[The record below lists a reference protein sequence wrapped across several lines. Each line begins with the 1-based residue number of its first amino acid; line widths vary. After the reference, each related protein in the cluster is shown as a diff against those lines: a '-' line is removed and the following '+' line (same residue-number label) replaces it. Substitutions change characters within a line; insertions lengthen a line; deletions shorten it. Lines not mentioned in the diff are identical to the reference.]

1 MNDKLRGIAN
11 RCLALAAA
19 WALCAGLAAAPPS
32 AVAQPAP
39 AVPPRGAA
47 APPPAAAQVAP
58 AAAPRTATAPDL
70 YRIGAGDTVRITVY
84 QSPDLTLE
92 TRVTEAGVISYPL
105 IGAIRLGGLTV
116 NEAEAAL
123 AAALKKGEFIKNPQ
137 ITVMVTQVRANQ
149 VNVLGQVGKPGRVPL
164 DVAGM
169 RLTDVIALAG
179 GVATSAGSDTV
190 IVTGM
195 RNGQAFRLE
204 VDLPRVFAPGG
215 RENDIVIQPGDA
227 IWVDRYPVVY
237 LYGEVQRPGQLRLE
251 RGMTVMQALASAG
264 GLTQRGTQRG
274 LRVSRRGQNG
284 QVQALELS
292 LDDALQPGD
301 VVFVRESLF

>member
-1 MNDKLRGIAN
+1 VG
-11 RCLALAAA
+11 LALAG
-19 WALCAGLAAAPPS
+19 LGLAPLAAT
-32 AVAQPAP
+32 AQPA
-39 AVPPRGAA
+39 AESKAE
-47 APPPAAAQVAP
+47 Q
-58 AAAPRTATAPDL
+58 DQ

-84 QSPDLTLE
+84 QSPDLSLE
-92 TRVTEAGVISYPL
+92 TRLTEAGVISYPL
-105 IGAIRLGGLTV
+105 IGAIRLGGLTI

-123 AAALKKGEFIKNPQ
+123 ANALKKGDFVKNPQ

-149 VNVLGQVGKPGRVPL
+149 VNVLGQVGRPGRIPL

-179 GVATSAGSDTV
+179 GVATAAGSDTV
-190 IVTGM
+190 VVTGM
-195 RNGQAFRLE
+195 RNGQPFRRE
-204 VDLPRVFAPGG
+204 VDLPRVFAPNG
-215 RENDIVIQPGDA
+215 RNEDIVIQPGDA

-274 LRVSRRGQNG
+274 LRVSRRGANG
-284 QVQALELS
+284 QVQSLELS
-292 LDDALQPGD
+292 LDDALQTGD

>member
-1 MNDKLRGIAN
+1 MKN
-11 RCLALAAA
+11 RMLGWVTGCRLALAAGA
-19 WALCAGLAAAPPS
+19 WLLAAGLAA
-32 AVAQPAP
+32 VPAP
-39 AVPPRGAA
+39 ASAQAAQAA
-47 APPPAAAQVAP
+47 AAN
-58 AAAPRTATAPDL
+58 PDL
-70 YRIGAGDTVRITVY
+70 YRIGPGDTVRITVY

-92 TRVTEAGVISYPL
+92 AKVTEAGVISYPL

-116 NEAEAAL
+116 SGAEAAL
-123 AAALKKGEFIKNPQ
+123 ASALKKGDFIKNPQ
-137 ITVMVTQVRANQ
+137 VTVMVTQVRANQ
-149 VNVLGQVGKPGRVPL
+149 VNVLGQVGRPGRVPL

-179 GVATSAGSDTV
+179 GIAASAGSDTV
-190 IVTGM
+190 VVTGL
-195 RNGQAFRLE
+195 RNGQPFRLE

-215 RENDIVIQPGDA
+215 RDQDVVIQPGDA

-274 LRVSRRGQNG
+274 LRVSRRAANG
-284 QVQALELS
+284 QVQSLELS
-292 LDDALQPGD
+292 LDDALQSGD

>member
-1 MNDKLRGIAN
+1 MNARTRSNAWHG
-11 RCLALAAA
+11 LALVAAVMA
-19 WALCAGLAAAPPS
+19 AGWPARPVA
-32 AVAQPAP
+32 AQPA
-39 AVPPRGAA
+39 AQAQAA
-47 APPPAAAQVAP
+47 EAEV
-58 AAAPRTATAPDL
+58 

-84 QSPDLTLE
+84 QSPDLSLE
-92 TRVTEAGVISYPL
+92 TKVTESGLISYPL

-116 NEAEAAL
+116 SQAESAL
-123 AAALKKGEFIKNPQ
+123 AEALKKGDFIKNPQ
-137 ITVMVTQVRANQ
+137 VTVMVTQVRANQ
-149 VNVLGQVGKPGRVPL
+149 VNVLGQVGRPGRIPL

-179 GVATSAGSDTV
+179 GIAASAGSDTV
-190 IVTGM
+190 VVTGM
-195 RNGQAFRLE
+195 RNGQPFRRE

-215 RENDIVIQPGDA
+215 RDNDIVVQPGDA
-227 IWVDRYPVVY
+227 IWVDRFPVVY

-274 LRVSRRGQNG
+274 LRVSRRAPGG
-284 QVQALELS
+284 QVQSLELS

>member
-1 MNDKLRGIAN
+1 MSDRVSVGRRPRSVA
-11 RCLALAAA
+11 AVLAACSVGLVLA
-19 WALCAGLAAAPPS
+19 SVGLAPLAAT
-32 AVAQPAP
+32 AQPA
-39 AVPPRGAA
+39 AESKTE
-47 APPPAAAQVAP
+47 Q
-58 AAAPRTATAPDL
+58 DQ

-84 QSPDLTLE
+84 QSPDLSLE
-92 TRVTEAGVISYPL
+92 TRLTEAGVISYPL
-105 IGAIRLGGLTV
+105 IGAIRLGGLTI

-123 AAALKKGEFIKNPQ
+123 ANALKKGDFIKNPQ

-149 VNVLGQVGKPGRVPL
+149 VNVLGQVGRPGRIPL

-190 IVTGM
+190 VVTGV
-195 RNGQAFRLE
+195 RNGQPFRRE
-204 VDLPRVFAPGG
+204 VDLPRVFAPNG
-215 RENDIVIQPGDA
+215 RNEDIVIQPGDA
-227 IWVDRYPVVY
+227 IWVDRYPVIY

-274 LRVSRRGQNG
+274 LRVSRRGATG
-284 QVQALELS
+284 QVQSLELT
-292 LDDALQPGD
+292 LDDALQTGD

>member
-1 MNDKLRGIAN
+1 MKMPWLVGASVVAA
-11 RCLALAAA
+11 CLFGPGSVALA
-19 WALCAGLAAAPPS
+19 
-32 AVAQPAP
+32 QP
-39 AVPPRGAA
+39 
-47 APPPAAAQVAP
+47 
-58 AAAPRTATAPDL
+58 TATPVVETATRQDVEV
-70 YRIGAGDTVRITVY
+70 YRIGVGDTVRISVY

-92 TRVTEAGVISYPL
+92 TRVNESGVISYPL
-105 IGAIRLGGLTV
+105 LGTVKLGGLTV
-116 NEAEAAL
+116 TEAEKAL
-123 AAALKKGEFIKNPQ
+123 ATALQKGDFIKNPQ
-137 ITVMVTQVRANQ
+137 VTVNVTQVRANQ
-149 VNVLGQVGKPGRVPL
+149 VNVLGQVGRPGRIPL

-179 GVATSAGSDTV
+179 GITATAGSDTV
-190 IVTGM
+190 VVTGM
-195 RNGQAFRLE
+195 RNGQAFRQE

-215 RENDIVIQPGDA
+215 RDKDIVIQPGDA
-227 IWVDRYPVVY
+227 IWVDRYSVIY

-274 LRVSRRGQNG
+274 LRVSRRGANG
-284 QVQALELS
+284 QVQSLELT

>member
-1 MNDKLRGIAN
+1 MKLLPDSGAALSACRRLLPA
-11 RCLALAAA
+11 LALAAA
-19 WALCAGLAAAPPS
+19 FTVS
-32 AVAQPAP
+32 A
-39 AVPPRGAA
+39 
-47 APPPAAAQVAP
+47 PPAAAQSGARP
-58 AAAPRTATAPDL
+58 AAAAPAPGDADL
-70 YRIGAGDTVRITVY
+70 YRIGPGDTIRITVY

-105 IGAIRLGGLTV
+105 IGAIKLGGRTV
-116 NEAEAAL
+116 SEAEAAL
-123 AAALKKGEFIKNPQ
+123 ASALKKGDFIKNPQ

-169 RLTDVIALAG
+169 RLTDVLALAG
-179 GVATSAGSDTV
+179 GVAANAGSDTV
-190 IVTGM
+190 VVTGM
-195 RNGQAFRLE
+195 RNGQPFRAE

-215 RENDIVIQPGDA
+215 RDHDIVIQPGDA
-227 IWVDRYPVVY
+227 IWVDRFPVVY

-274 LRVSRRGQNG
+274 LRVSRRAPNG
-284 QVQALELS
+284 QVQSLEPTM
-292 LDDALQPGD
+292 DDALQAGD